1 MLWTRDVNF
10 AKQRVSGTLP
20 KITFETAIR
29 AKSLDR
35 QDQHMEALDSFGL
48 SSTATLVLGKGGIK
62 REWLY
67 QR

>member
-20 KITFETAIR
+20 KITFETAVG

-35 QDQHMEALDSFGL
+35 QFQNMESLDSFGL
-48 SSTATLVLGKGGIK
+48 SSTAVLVLVKGRIK

-67 QR
+67 GR